1 MRVNF
6 IIPNIPNAPSGG
18 HKIMYEYANEFAAK
32 GHDVHLYHVATI
44 DRIKYNMPHWLRMI
58 RTRLFFPDSKPKW
71 FDFDKRIQTH
81 NIPRIS
87 KELIR
92 PADANILTMWAE
104 VLNFQ
109 SIGDTLGKR
118 INLIQGYETWMASE
132 DDVHK
137 SYQTG
142 TINIAISE
150 YLADKVEDATG
161 ERPHVIKNFISSNF
175 QKKKELADRSS
186 ASVSMLY
193 STITCKGSSWGIKAL
208 DIVKKQIPQLQV
220 EMFGIFNRPDNLPAW
235 INYTQ
240 RPKDLCALYNSVSIH
255 ISPSINDGWDL
266 PCTEAMKCG
275 CALVC
280 TDIAG
285 HKEYARD
292 GETALLVQPQDAE
305 ALAESIIKMIQDDEL
320 RSRIASNGLQE
331 AEKYTLEIAYQK
343 LITIIQ
349 S

>member
-1 MRVNF
+1 M
-6 IIPNIPNAPSGG
+6 
-18 HKIMYEYANEFAAK
+18 EQ
-32 GHDVHLYHVATI
+32 L
-44 DRIKYNMPHWLRMI
+44 
-58 RTRLFFPDSKPKW
+58 
-71 FDFDKRIQTH
+71 
-81 NIPRIS
+81 
-87 KELIR
+87 
-92 PADANILTMWAE
+92 
-104 VLNFQ
+104 
-109 SIGDTLGKR
+109 
-118 INLIQGYETWMASE
+118 
-132 DDVHK
+132 
-137 SYQTG
+137 
-142 TINIAISE
+142 
-150 YLADKVEDATG
+150 
-161 ERPHVIKNFISSNF
+161 
-175 QKKKELADRSS
+175 
-186 ASVSMLY
+186 
-193 STITCKGSSWGIKAL
+193 
-208 DIVKKQIPQLQV
+208 QLQV
-220 EMFGIFNRPDNLPAW
+220 EMFGIFNRPDNLPTW

-305 ALAESIIKMIQDDEL
+305 ALAESIIKMIQDDVL